1 MTTAEFAR
9 SLARQ
14 HIEYWRE
21 AKRDGLPKTAAWSRS
36 QALRYLAEARRYEHG

>member
-21 AKRDGLPKTAAWSRS
+21 AKRNGLPTTAAWARGR
-36 QALRYLAEARRYEHG
+36 ALRYLAAARRYEQ